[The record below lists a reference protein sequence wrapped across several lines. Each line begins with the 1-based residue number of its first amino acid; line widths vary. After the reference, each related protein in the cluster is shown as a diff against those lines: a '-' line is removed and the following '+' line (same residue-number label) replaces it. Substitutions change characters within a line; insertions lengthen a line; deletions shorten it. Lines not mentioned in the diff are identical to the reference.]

1 MKQILLINDIAGYGK
16 VGMAAMLPVLSY
28 MGIPAFCLPTAL
40 VSNTL
45 DYGEFTQMDTTDY
58 MRRTFPI
65 WQHLNFHFDAICTGL
80 MFSREQAELVEAYCR
95 EQAAHGCTVFVDP
108 VMGDGGRLYNG
119 IDQRQVELMRR
130 MVSVAHLTLP
140 NYTEA
145 CYLAGVPWQ
154 REGIS
159 TDVACRLLDSI
170 AQLQPTCNAA
180 ANEANEP
187 YKPYGANGANEANKP
202 HEAHKGRSVII
213 TSCIIGGKNQVCGY
227 DAHTRKYFFHEYEE
241 IPGLFHGTGDIFSAV
256 LIGSLLGADK
266 SLPDAT
272 RRAMD
277 VVRQMIDRNRDVTDR
292 NCGIFIE
299 RCLDL
304 L

>member
-45 DYGEFTQMDTTDY
+45 NYGEFTQMDTTDY

-65 WQHLNFHFDAICTGL
+65 WQHLGFHFDAICTGL
-80 MFSREQAELVEAYCR
+80 MFSREQAGLVESYCR
-95 EQAAHGCTVFVDP
+95 EQAALGCTVFVDP
-108 VMGDGGRLYNG
+108 VMGDGGELYNG

-130 MVSVAHLTLP
+130 MVSVADVAKP

-145 CYLAGVPWQ
+145 CYLAGVPCVAS
-154 REGIS
+154 GIS
-159 TDVACRLLDSI
+159 RDEARRLIDSLLLI
-170 AQLQPTCNAA
+170 
-180 ANEANEP
+180 
-187 YKPYGANGANEANKP
+187 GA
-202 HEAHKGRSVII
+202 RSAII
-213 TSCIIGGKNQVCGY
+213 TSCIIDDKHQVCGY
-227 DAHTRKYFFHEYEE
+227 DADTKDYFFHEYKE
-241 IPGLFHGTGDIFSAV
+241 IPGQFHGTGDIFSAV
-256 LIGSLLGADK
+256 LIGSMMGEDK
-266 SLPDAT
+266 PLPDAT

-277 VVRQMIDRNRDVTDR
+277 VVSQMIDRNRDVTDH

>member
-1 MKQILLINDIAGYGK
+1 MKQVLLINDIAGYGK

-28 MGIPAFCLPTAL
+28 MGIPAFCMPTAL

-45 DYGEFTQMDTTDY
+45 DYGEFTQMDTTEY
-58 MRRTFPI
+58 MQHTFPI
-65 WQHLNFHFDAICTGL
+65 WKRLGFHFDAISTGL
-80 MFSREQAELVEAYCR
+80 MFNPQQAELVEAYCR
-95 EQAAHGCTVFVDP
+95 EQAQQGCIIFVDP

-119 IDQRQVELMRR
+119 ITQRQVVLMRR
-130 MVSVAHLTLP
+130 MVSVAHLAKP

-145 CYLAGVPWQ
+145 CYLCGVPF
-154 REGIS
+154 RRDGI
-159 TDVACRLLDSI
+159 TRDDGRRLVDSI
-170 AQLQPTCNAA
+170 LLL
-180 ANEANEP
+180 
-187 YKPYGANGANEANKP
+187 GA
-202 HEAHKGRSVII
+202 RSVII
-213 TSCIIGGKNQVCGY
+213 TSCISEGKNMVCGY
-227 DAHTRKYFFHEYEE
+227 DADTQSYFFHEYEE

-256 LIGSLLGADK
+256 LIGSLLGQGK

-277 VVRQMIDRNRDVTDR
+277 VVSQMISRNRDVKDHC
-292 NCGIFIE
+292 CGIFIE

>member
-28 MGIPAFCLPTAL
+28 MGLPAFCLPTAL

-65 WQHLNFHFDAICTGL
+65 WQHLGFHFDAISTGL
-80 MFSREQAELVEAYCR
+80 MFSREQAQIVKDYCR
-95 EQAAHGCTVFVDP
+95 EQAAMGCTVFVDP
-108 VMGDGGRLYNG
+108 VMGDGGHLYNG
-119 IDQRQVELMRR
+119 IDQRQVELMRS
-130 MVSVAHLTLP
+130 MVGVAHLAKP

-145 CYLAGVPWQ
+145 CFLSGVPCQ
-154 REGIS
+154 RGSI
-159 TDVACRLLDSI
+159 TADTARRLLDSI
-170 AQLQPTCNAA
+170 LLL
-180 ANEANEP
+180 
-187 YKPYGANGANEANKP
+187 GAHSA
-202 HEAHKGRSVII
+202 II
-213 TSCIIGGKNQVCGY
+213 TSCVIDGSNQVCGY
-227 DAHTRKYFFHEYEE
+227 DGDAAQYFFHKYEE
-241 IPGLFHGTGDIFSAV
+241 IPGQFHGTGDIFSAV
-256 LIGSLLGADK
+256 LIGSLMGQGK
-266 SLPDAT
+266 TLPDAT

-277 VVRQMIDRNRDVTDR
+277 VVSQMIDRNRDVTDQK
-292 NCGIFIE
+292 CGIFIE

>member
-1 MKQILLINDIAGYGK
+1 MKQVLLINDIAGYGK

-130 MVSVAHLTLP
+130 MVSVAHLTMP

-170 AQLQPTCNAA
+170 AQLRPAWQNTAPMTD
-180 ANEANEP
+180 
-187 YKPYGANGANEANKP
+187 
-202 HEAHKGRSVII
+202 RSVII
-213 TSCIIGGKNQVCGY
+213 TSCIIDGKNQVCGY
-227 DAHTRKYFFHEYEE
+227 DAHTGGYFFHEYEE
-241 IPGLFHGTGDIFSAV
+241 IPGLFHGTGDI
-256 LIGSLLGADK
+256 
-266 SLPDAT
+266 
-272 RRAMD
+272 
-277 VVRQMIDRNRDVTDR
+277 
-292 NCGIFIE
+292 
-299 RCLDL
+299 
-304 L
+304 

>member
-1 MKQILLINDIAGYGK
+1 MKQILLVNDIAGYGK
-16 VGMAAMLPVLSY
+16 VGMTAMLPVLSY

-45 DYGEFTQMDTTDY
+45 DYGEFTQMDTTSY
-58 MRRTFPI
+58 MQQVFPI
-65 WQHLNFHFDAICTGL
+65 WHHLGFHFDVICTGL
-80 MFSREQAELVEAYCR
+80 MFSSEQSMLVEAYCR
-95 EQAAHGCTVFVDP
+95 EQAQRGCTIFVDP

-119 IDQRQVELMRR
+119 IDQHHVALMRR
-130 MVSVAHLTLP
+130 MVSVAHLAKP

-145 CYLAGVPWQ
+145 CYLAGVPCRTESIS
-154 REGIS
+154 RE
-159 TDVACRLLDSI
+159 TACRLLDSLLLI
-170 AQLQPTCNAA
+170 
-180 ANEANEP
+180 
-187 YKPYGANGANEANKP
+187 GA
-202 HEAHKGRSVII
+202 RSAII
-213 TSCIIGGKNQVCGY
+213 TSCIIDGKNEVCGY
-227 DAHTRKYFFHEYEE
+227 DADTQQYFFHEYEE

-256 LIGSLLGADK
+256 LIGRLLGAGDDL
-266 SLPDAT
+266 SAAT

-277 VVRQMIDRNRDVTDR
+277 VVRQMIERQAADITDR

>member
-45 DYGEFTQMDTTDY
+45 NYGEFTQMDTTDY
-58 MRRTFPI
+58 MRETFPI
-65 WQHLNFHFDAICTGL
+65 WKHLGFHFDAISTGL

-95 EQAAHGCTVFVDP
+95 EQAAQGCTIFVDP
-108 VMGDGGRLYNG
+108 VMGDGGELYNG
-119 IDQRQVELMRR
+119 IDQRQVQLMRS
-130 MVSVAHLTLP
+130 MVSVAHLAKP

-145 CYLAGVPWQ
+145 CFLAGVPCSKN
-154 REGIS
+154 GIS
-159 TDVACRLLDSI
+159 VDVARRLLDSI
-170 AQLQPTCNAA
+170 LLL
-180 ANEANEP
+180 
-187 YKPYGANGANEANKP
+187 GA
-202 HEAHKGRSVII
+202 RSVII
-213 TSCIIGGKNQVCGY
+213 TSCIIDGKNQVCGY
-227 DAHTRKYFFHEYEE
+227 DADQKDYFFHEYEE
-241 IPGLFHGTGDIFSAV
+241 IPGQFHGTGDIFSAV
-256 LIGSLLGADK
+256 LIGSLLGQQ
-266 SLPDAT
+266 LPLPQAT

-277 VVRQMIDRNRDVTDR
+277 VVSQMIDRNRDVTDH

>member
-1 MKQILLINDIAGYGK
+1 MGCSDPQPPDLGGSVLLINDIAGYGK

-28 MGIPAFCLPTAL
+28 MGIPAFCMPTAL

-45 DYGEFTQMDTTDY
+45 DYGEFTQMDTTEY
-58 MRRTFPI
+58 MQRTFPI
-65 WQHLNFHFDAICTGL
+65 WQRLGFHFDAISTGL
-80 MFSREQAELVEAYCR
+80 MFNPQQAELVQAYCR
-95 EQAAHGCTVFVDP
+95 EQAEQGCIIFVDP

-119 IDQRQVELMRR
+119 ITQQQVVLMRR
-130 MVSVAHLTLP
+130 MVGVAHLAKP

-145 CYLAGVPWQ
+145 CYLCGVPFR

-159 TDVACRLLDSI
+159 RDEARRLLDSI
-170 AQLQPTCNAA
+170 IML
-180 ANEANEP
+180 
-187 YKPYGANGANEANKP
+187 GA
-202 HEAHKGRSVII
+202 HSTII
-213 TSCIIGGKNQVCGY
+213 TSCIIEGKNMVCGY
-227 DAHTRKYFFHEYEE
+227 DADANEYFFHQYEE

-256 LIGSLLGADK
+256 LIGSLLGQGK
-266 SLPDAT
+266 SLPDST

-277 VVRQMIDRNRDVTDR
+277 VVSQMIDRNRDVKDHC
-292 NCGIFIE
+292 CGIFIE